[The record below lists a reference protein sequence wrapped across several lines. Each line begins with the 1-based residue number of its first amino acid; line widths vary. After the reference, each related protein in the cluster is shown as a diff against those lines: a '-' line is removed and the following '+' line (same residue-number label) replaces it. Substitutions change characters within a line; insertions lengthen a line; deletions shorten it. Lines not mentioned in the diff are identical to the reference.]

1 MWPKHLIVYDTPT
14 LEEYAAILNRDAD
27 NTNLKGYILMDKPK
41 FVNCGYDFVIVSKD
55 EKDLMQAYLLFMQN
69 NNNHIGFFNLATERT
84 AEYIGEELIKPV
96 IGGSDKQRF

>member
-41 FVNCGYDFVIVSKD
+41 FVNWGYDFVIVSKD
-55 EKDLMQAYLLFMQN
+55 EKNRGIY
-69 NNNHIGFFNLATERT
+69 RRR
-84 AEYIGEELIKPV
+84 V
-96 IGGSDKQRF
+96 DKTGYRRKW

>member
-1 MWPKHLIVYDTPT
+1 
-14 LEEYAAILNRDAD
+14 
-27 NTNLKGYILMDKPK
+27 MDKPK
-41 FVNCGYDFVIVSKD
+41 FVNWGYDFVIVSKD
-55 EKDLMQAYLLFMQN
+55 DKDLMQAYLLFMQN

>member
-41 FVNCGYDFVIVSKD
+41 FVNWGYDFVIVAQSPRSMPQK
-55 EKDLMQAYLLFMQN
+55 
-69 NNNHIGFFNLATERT
+69 ICRT
-84 AEYIGEELIKPV
+84 DRSEVVLSGIM
-96 IGGSDKQRF
+96 